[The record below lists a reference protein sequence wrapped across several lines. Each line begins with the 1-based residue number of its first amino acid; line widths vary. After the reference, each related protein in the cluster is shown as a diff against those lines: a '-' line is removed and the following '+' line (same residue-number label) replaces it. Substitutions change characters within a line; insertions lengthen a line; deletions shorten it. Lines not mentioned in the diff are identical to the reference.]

1 MILSVV
7 YREVLEEMFKKL
19 SKVCLLLESI
29 VNESLG
35 LPPDLLKQYNNDRS
49 WDFMT
54 TLYYFSAAEEGENG
68 LTHHEDGNC
77 ITLVIQDETGGLQ
90 VRKDG
95 QWIPV
100 VPVEGAIVV
109 NIGDVIQVKF
119 QTLI

>member
-1 MILSVV
+1 M
-7 YREVLEEMFKKL
+7 EELFKKL

-29 VNESLG
+29 VNEGLG
-35 LPPDLLKQYNNDRS
+35 LPPDFLKQYNNDRS

-54 TLYYFSAAEEGENG
+54 TLYYFSATEEGENG
-68 LTHHEDGNC
+68 LTHHEDANC
-77 ITLVIQDETGGLQ
+77 ITLVIQDDTGGLQ

-95 QWIPV
+95 EWIPV

-119 QTLI
+119 SNFILNSDLFLDV

>member
-1 MILSVV
+1 
-7 YREVLEEMFKKL
+7 MFKKL

-35 LPPDLLKQYNNDRS
+35 LPPDFLKQYNNDRS

-54 TLYYFSAAEEGENG
+54 TLYYFSATEEGENG

-77 ITLVIQDETGGLQ
+77 ITLVFQDDTGGLQ

-95 QWIPV
+95 EWIPV

-109 NIGDVIQVKF
+109 NIGDVIQVKKF
-119 QTLI
+119 QTLF